1 MTVADTLLQTLRASH
16 RVPARELLERLQ
28 VSRAT
33 LMRAV
38 HALGPQVVSRG
49 RARRSAY
56 APRRTVRGTLESLP
70 LFRVDEQGRAH
81 EVATLIPTYPNGC
94 ALDCREPFAWPLDE
108 DMADGW
114 FDGLPYPLE
123 DMRPQGFLGRHFAR
137 HNASLLQV
145 NEDPRHWS
153 EDDTLYALALLG
165 SDQPGCYILGETAL
179 RHWLIQAQQDPTA
192 LAEANFQDAYLAL
205 AANSMALGV
214 AGSSAGGEFPK
225 FTAVRRRD
233 GGLVHVIVKFSGSD
247 NSPGTQRWSDLLVCE
262 HLALEALAKHL
273 RLPAARSHIHQAGGR
288 TFLEVE
294 RFDRHQAHGRSPVC
308 SWASLNGA
316 FFGLG
321 GKPWTSAAQA
331 LRDKGF
337 IDEPVQESIELL
349 WHFGQLIANSDMHE
363 GNLSFLPGL
372 RMAPAYDMLPM
383 LYAPV
388 RGVELPQCA
397 FEPGLPLPAQRTRW
411 QAAAG
416 AAQQFWNEA
425 SQDSRISAE
434 FRDTC
439 ARNARHVGD
448 LLERL

>member
-1 MTVADTLLQTLRASH
+1 MTVADDLLQTLRSSH
-16 RVPARELLERLQ
+16 RVRARELLERLQ

-38 HALGPQVVSRG
+38 RAAGPLVVARG
-49 RARRSAY
+49 QARRTAY
-56 APRRTVRGTLESLP
+56 AARRTVRGTLESLP

-81 EVATLIPTYPNGC
+81 EVATVVPTYPGGC
-94 ALDCREPFAWPLDE
+94 ALDYREPLAWPLDE
-108 DMADGW
+108 DMEDGW

-137 HNASLLQV
+137 HNASVLQV
-145 NEDPRHWS
+145 NEDPQHWS

-179 RHWLIQAQQDPTA
+179 RAWLAQTQQEPAAVDDA
-192 LAEANFQDAYLAL
+192 SFQDEYLAL
-205 AANSMALGV
+205 AGNSMALGV

-225 FTAVRRRD
+225 FTAVRRRA
-233 GGLVHVIVKFSGSD
+233 GAFSHVIVKFSGSD
-247 NSPGTQRWSDLLVCE
+247 NAPGTRRWSDLLVCE
-262 HLALEALAKHL
+262 HLALNALVDHL
-273 RLPAARSHIHQAGGR
+273 HLPAARSHIHQAGGR

-294 RFDRHQAHGRSPVC
+294 RFDRHGAHGRSPVC

-316 FFGLG
+316 LFGLG
-321 GKPWTSAAQA
+321 SKPWTAAALA
-331 LRDKGF
+331 LRDRGL
-337 IDEPVQESIELL
+337 IDDAGRDSIELL

-388 RGVELPQCA
+388 RGVELPQRQ
-397 FEPGLPLPAQRTRW
+397 FEHNLPLPAERTRW
-411 QAAAG
+411 LAAAG
-416 AAQQFWNEA
+416 AAQHFWRDA
-425 SQDSRISAE
+425 SQDSRISAQ
-434 FRDTC
+434 FRKAC
-439 ARNARHVGD
+439 ARNARKVAD
-448 LLERL
+448 ILERL